1 MGSAARPRPLRLA
14 EKLLRIR
21 EALELSQNELIERL
35 GMQDYLAQNSIS
47 NFERDFREPPLPV
60 LLGYARLANVIVD
73 VLIDDDLEL
82 PPQLPSRKR
91 HEGVKRSN

>member
-14 EKLLRIR
+14 EKLLQIR
-21 EALELSQNELIERL
+21 EALGLSQNELIERL
-35 GMQDYLAQNSIS
+35 GMQGYLGQNSIS

-73 VLIDDDLEL
+73 VLIDDDLDL
-82 PPQLPSRKR
+82 PLNLPSPKKAV
-91 HEGVKRSN
+91 GVKRM

>member
-21 EALELSQNELIERL
+21 EALGLSQNELIERL
-35 GMQDYLAQNSIS
+35 GMQDYLGQNSIS

-60 LLGYARLANVIVD
+60 LLSYARLANVSVD
-73 VLIDDDLEL
+73 VLIDDDLDL
-82 PPQLPSRKR
+82 PLQIPSRKK
-91 HEGVKRSN
+91 HEGVARKN